1 MSEASFMRQ
10 TKYRGIIIGGRIID
24 VSSLGTSTLVMVK
37 PLRKSVSP
45 FGGDLCFGWLGSPR
59 LYLYKPLGCVSAFW
73 KWMPAGKDKHMQYR
87 KVLQMLENIPYL
99 SVGLDVGADFTW
111 MSIMLPNGTL
121 TGKPFKILHSD
132 PHSRELAVTKIKEA
146 QELYSLKSRCFLES
160 TGIYHIP
167 LLYFLRDKGFD
178 CSVIN
183 PIITKN
189 STNMNVRKVHNDKF
203 DSKKA
208 AKVGLDASIKTSI
221 IPDDD
226 VIDLRNLVRD
236 YYYFKDLQSAV
247 VLKLNAELKVSF
259 PAYLGVFSKVTT
271 KCSLKLLEAYPFAA
285 DMLAAPKDEIV
296 EMIKSTARFGDKYAL
311 SKYDAICAAAEDAAV
326 FGRALKSN
334 AVRIRL
340 YISSYKEYQKHLDD
354 ILESL
359 HETVDRLQGTA
370 VYDRICLL
378 QSLRGVGFLSAVVLI
393 AEMGDFDLFPSPKK
407 LYAYFGLDPAVKQS
421 GKFNGDKVHMSK
433 RGSSLARRILHMV
446 ALNNLKVDKGTKEP
460 VNPVIYSYYTDKCRS
475 KKKNVAVGAVMHKI
489 CNIIFAMLRD
499 NKPFEVITP
508 QEHCERY
515 AAEHHDITGINAA

>member
-1 MSEASFMRQ
+1 MTTPPWEPAFR
-10 TKYRGIIIGGRIID
+10 
-24 VSSLGTSTLVMVK
+24 LVK

-59 LYLYKPLGCVSAFW
+59 LYLYKPLGCVSALW
-73 KWMPAGKDKHMQYR
+73 KWIPAGKDKTMKYQ
-87 KVLQMLENIPYL
+87 KVLMMLESIPYL

-111 MSIMLPNGTL
+111 MSIMLPNGIL
-121 TGKPFKILHSD
+121 TGKPFKIIHSD
-132 PHSRELAVTKIKEA
+132 PQSRELAVEKIKEA
-146 QELYSLKSRCFLES
+146 QEMYSLESRCFLES

-178 CSVIN
+178 CSFIN

-189 STNMNVRKVHNDKF
+189 STNMNVRKLHNDKF

-208 AKVGLDASIKTSI
+208 AKVGLDASLKTSI
-221 IPDDD
+221 IPDDE

-247 VLKLNAELKVSF
+247 VLKLTAELKVSF
-259 PAYLGVFSKVTT
+259 PAYRKIFSKVTT
-271 KCSLKLLEAYPFAA
+271 QTSLKLLDSWPLAE
-285 DMLAAPKDEIV
+285 DLLAAPKEAVV
-296 EMIKSTARFGDKYAL
+296 EMIRSTARFGEKYAFA
-311 SKYDAICAAAEDAAV
+311 KYDALRAAAEDAAV

-334 AVRIRL
+334 AIRIRL
-340 YISSYKEYQKHLDD
+340 YIRSYREYQKRLDTIMD
-354 ILESL
+354 AIHASVDGLEGGSIHGRIL
-359 HETVDRLQGTA
+359 
-370 VYDRICLL
+370 LL
-378 QSLRGVGFLSAVVLI
+378 QSLHGIGFMSAVVLI
-393 AEMGDFDLFPSPKK
+393 AEMGSFDLFPSPKK

-446 ALNNLKVDKGTKEP
+446 ALNNLKVDKGTKTP
-460 VNPVIYSYYTDKCRS
+460 VNPVIHSYYADKCRS

-499 NKPFEVITP
+499 NKPFEIITP
-508 QEHCERY
+508 QEHCEKY
-515 AAEHHDITGINAA
+515 LAAHPGKTRNAA

>member
-1 MSEASFMRQ
+1 MHQ
-10 TKYRGIIIGGRIID
+10 TKYRGIITEAG
-24 VSSLGTSTLVMVK
+24 SLTTPPWEPAYRLAK

-73 KWMPAGKDKHMQYR
+73 KWMPARKDENMPYQN
-87 KVLQMLENIPYL
+87 VLKMFENIPYL

-121 TGKPFKILHSD
+121 TGKPFKIVHPD
-132 PHSRELAVTKIKEA
+132 PQSRELAVTKIKEA
-146 QELYSLKSRCFLES
+146 QEAYSLKSRCFLES

-167 LLYFLRDKGFD
+167 LLCFLRDKGFD

-189 STNMNVRKVHNDKF
+189 STNMNVRKLHNDKF

-208 AKVGLDASIKTSI
+208 AKVGLDASLKTSI
-221 IPDDD
+221 IPDDE

-236 YYYFKDLQSAV
+236 YYYFKDMQSAA
-247 VLKLNAELKVSF
+247 VLKLTAELKVSF
-259 PAYLGVFSKVTT
+259 PAYRKVSSKVTT
-271 KCSLKLLEAYPFAA
+271 QTSLKLLDSWPLAEGL
-285 DMLAAPKDEIV
+285 LAAPKETVVEI
-296 EMIKSTARFGDKYAL
+296 IRSTARFGEKYAL
-311 SKYDAICAAAEDAAV
+311 AKYDALRAAAEDATV

-334 AVRIRL
+334 AIRIRL
-340 YISSYKEYQKHLDD
+340 YIDSYREYQKRLDTIMSAIHASVD
-354 ILESL
+354 SLEGGNI
-359 HETVDRLQGTA
+359 H
-370 VYDRICLL
+370 DRILLL
-378 QSLRGVGFLSAVVLI
+378 QSLHGIGFMSAVVLI
-393 AEMGDFDLFPSPKK
+393 AEMGSFDLFPSPKK

-421 GKFNGDKVHMSK
+421 GKFNGDNVHMSK
-433 RGSSLARRILHMV
+433 RGPSLARRILHMV
-446 ALNNLKVDKGTKEP
+446 ALNNLKVDKGTKTP
-460 VNPVIYSYYTDKCRS
+460 VNPVIHSYYTDKCKS

-499 NKPFEVITP
+499 NKPFEIITP

-515 AAEHHDITGINAA
+515 LAAHPDKTRNAA